1 MFPKSQVR
9 DMVISFIGKL
19 IENNFVSSDNETN
32 VIAIWDNEIVNEKD
46 NKVSTKKKSGWNIF
60 QKEMRPQAINILVEN
75 NQPTTMINVNKQL
88 SVMWKSNESYK
99 NQYDEKAKKQNAENL
114 YEEKKKPKIMR
125 KTKVIEKEI
134 PKVVEMTDE
143 EKEIPKVVE
152 MTDEEKETPK
162 PKRGRKSKKTNE
174 EIPKIVEMTGEE
186 KEIPKPKRGRKPKQ
200 TNGET
205 PKAVEM
211 TDEEKETP
219 KPKRGRKSKKTNE
232 ETLKTVEMTDG
243 EKETPKPKR
252 GRKPKKTN
260 EEPPKAVEMTD
271 EEKETLAPKEI
282 ETCNNISNENIEV
295 TNMKKLNE
303 ENREIFKVLNEE
315 KTENNVN
322 SGIPKSL
329 KQEILS
335 MGYSAYFNKRKNE
348 IKRESPY
355 LIIKDIVLIIK
366 DEWAMLSRE

>member
-1 MFPKSQVR
+1 MFSKSQVR
-9 DMVISFIGKL
+9 AMVISFIGKL

-114 YEEKKKPKIMR
+114 YEEKKNPKIMR

-134 PKVVEMTDE
+134 PKVVEM
-143 EKEIPKVVE
+143 P
-152 MTDEEKETPK
+152 DEEKETPK
-162 PKRGRKSKKTNE
+162 
-174 EIPKIVEMTGEE
+174 V
-186 KEIPKPKRGRKPKQ
+186 
-200 TNGET
+200 
-205 PKAVEM
+205 VEM